1 VARIVVGSWMIRYP
15 MGGNLSWTLQWLV
28 GFRRLGHDV
37 YLVEKA
43 GFPSSCWDPSRGIMS
58 DDCSYGVA
66 TVNELLTHFGL
77 QERWCFVDATDS
89 YHGLTQKEVAEVFR
103 TADLFVDIGTHGAW
117 LEEAATSGLRV
128 LVDGEPGYTQMKIEN
143 RRIAGEESPVYD
155 YYYTNGANIG
165 TNRSS
170 APSAGRPWRP
180 IFNPVVV
187 DLFENG
193 SPAPDSAFTTVM
205 NWRSHA
211 AIEFHGNVFG
221 QKDVEF
227 ARFVELPARTTVPME
242 VAVAGNKVPRD
253 RLRECGWRVRDAH
266 QVTASHGAYK
276 DYIRSSRGEFS
287 VCKNVFVATNSG
299 WFSDRSAAYLA
310 SGRPVLLE
318 DTGFSDHL
326 PCGRGLFAVRSV
338 SEAAGALAEVDGNY
352 DRHSKW
358 AREVAREHLDAR
370 VILRNFL
377 QEVGI

>member
-1 VARIVVGSWMIRYP
+1 MARIVVGSWMIRYP

-28 GFRRLGHDV
+28 GFQRLGHDV

-43 GFPSSCWDPSRGIMS
+43 GFPSSCWDPSQGTMS

-66 TVNELLTHFGL
+66 TINELLAHYGL

-89 YHGLTQKEVAEVFR
+89 YHGLTRREVAEVFHS
-103 TADLFVDIGTHGAW
+103 ADLFVDIGTHGAW
-117 LEEAATSGLRV
+117 LEEAAASGLRV
-128 LVDGEPGYTQMKIEN
+128 LVDGEPGYTQMKMEN
-143 RRIAGEESPVYD
+143 RRIVGQEPPVYD

-170 APSAGRPWRP
+170 APNADRAWRA

-193 SPAPDSAFTTVM
+193 SPSPDSAFTTVM

-211 AIEFHGNVFG
+211 AIEFDGKVYG
-221 QKDVEF
+221 QKDMEF
-227 ARFVELPARTTVPME
+227 ANFMELPARTTVPLE
-242 VAVAGNKVPRD
+242 VAVAGNKVPQD

-266 QVTASHGAYK
+266 QVTASYRAYK
-276 DYIRSSRGEFS
+276 DYIRNSRGEFS

-338 SEAAGALAEVDGNY
+338 SEAAAALQEVDGNY

-358 AREVAREHLDAR
+358 ARELAREHLDAR
-370 VILRNFL
+370 VVLRKFL
-377 QEVGI
+377 RQVGV